1 MSSSKHVQAP
11 PGMGTVHRAT
21 LDAMALRGPRRVG
34 VTHIARLADSNRQFF
49 YRNWASPQV
58 LLREATLQELKRVL
72 ERALEVPSPLPPREC
87 LGVRFVVR
95 AARLLREHPVVA
107 AMARTEPTMT
117 YAAVLRTDTEWH
129 GIARQWLTEHV
140 TPHLPR
146 GTEQDTVTPRRAHHG
161 TAVRTDPAA
170 GALRGRTGSCRPPV
184 EPGPAR
190 LPRPAA
196 HLPRL
201 TYRSCRSQRDNV
213 STATPRTATNARF
226 ALRSRPARSHTAHVT
241 SNDSTTV
248 RMSATGAGLA

>member
-1 MSSSKHVQAP
+1 MNSSKHVQAP

-146 GTEQDTVTPRRAHHG
+146 GTEQDTVTLAVLTTALPYALIPPQEPSEAERAAVDRRLSQTLHACLG
-161 TAVRTDPAA
+161 
-170 GALRGRTGSCRPPV
+170 LPPTC
-184 EPGPAR
+184 P
-190 LPRPAA
+190 
-196 HLPRL
+196 
-201 TYRSCRSQRDNV
+201 D
-213 STATPRTATNARF
+213 
-226 ALRSRPARSHTAHVT
+226 
-241 SNDSTTV
+241 
-248 RMSATGAGLA
+248 